1 MVSGHLSYTTGMS
14 EILSDMLKSVY
25 MSLDNKVGVIST
37 DDLLSRLQ
45 DLKKQMEKKD
55 IKIRQ
60 RKDG

>member
-45 DLKKQMEKKD
+45 DLEVQMEKED
-55 IKIRQ
+55 IKIRH
-60 RKDG
+60 RKEG